1 MFQPLFHPAGPGQP
15 PRLARRAF
23 TLIELLVVIA
33 IIAILIGL
41 LLPAVQK
48 VREAAARA
56 KCGNSL
62 HQLAISCHAYQ
73 DVNGT
78 LPPAV
83 LMRPND
89 DLSWGQGTFGPNWLV
104 LTLPYYEQTA
114 LYNSIPNP
122 ANYMTT
128 GDQSWMNVRG
138 TQINILLCPS
148 DTGGTAPCAVSG
160 GLSGWARGNYACDAG
175 GIHQPSAPAGTNGV
189 GFQSTMNGATPF
201 YGSFS
206 SFNGPVPN
214 GTPGGGTMCINWGC
228 AVNRIED
235 GASNTIM
242 LAEVRSGAYLSVN
255 DTRGVWAL
263 GYPGASV
270 IVGMASWDDNFPNTT
285 EDSADDCNGC
295 INDPAD
301 GMGAWPGCPFQQANS
316 RSKHIGGVQVAMGD
330 GSVRFVKNTITTANW
345 WYMNMRNDGMIWT
358 DN

>member
-1 MFQPLFHPAGPGQP
+1 
-15 PRLARRAF
+15 
-23 TLIELLVVIA
+23 
-33 IIAILIGL
+33 
-41 LLPAVQK
+41 
-48 VREAAARA
+48 
-56 KCGNSL
+56 
-62 HQLAISCHAYQ
+62 
-73 DVNGT
+73 
-78 LPPAV
+78 
-83 LMRPND
+83 
-89 DLSWGQGTFGPNWLV
+89 
-104 LTLPYYEQTA
+104 
-114 LYNSIPNP
+114 
-122 ANYMTT
+122 
-128 GDQSWMNVRG
+128 
-138 TQINILLCPS
+138 
-148 DTGGTAPCAVSG
+148 
-160 GLSGWARGNYACDAG
+160 
-175 GIHQPSAPAGTNGV
+175 
-189 GFQSTMNGATPF
+189 
-201 YGSFS
+201 
-206 SFNGPVPN
+206 
-214 GTPGGGTMCINWGC
+214 MCINWGC

-330 GSVRFVKNTITTANW
+330 GSVRFVKNSITTANW